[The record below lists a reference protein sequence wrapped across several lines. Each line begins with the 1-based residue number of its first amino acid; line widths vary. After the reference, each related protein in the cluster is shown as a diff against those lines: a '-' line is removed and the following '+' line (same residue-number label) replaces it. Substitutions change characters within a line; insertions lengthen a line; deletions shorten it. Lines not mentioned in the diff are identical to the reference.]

1 MSKSDTGKAD
11 PGKTGRH
18 RDAWRLGNR
27 GTTAIE
33 FALIA
38 PALFLMLFGCMEYGR
53 LIWTE
58 GALNYAVQ
66 EAARCASVTPSTC
79 GTASQI
85 STYAANRISANNIPA
100 TAFTA
105 TTATCGHQVNAS
117 FVFPFVLINLFT
129 SSVTLTA
136 MACLP

>member
-1 MSKSDTGKAD
+1 MPKSDTGRIRR
-11 PGKTGRH
+11 RH
-18 RDAWRLGNR
+18 NAWRLDNR

-38 PALFLMLFGCMEYGR
+38 PTLFLMLFGCMEFGR
-53 LIWTE
+53 MVWTE
-58 GALNYAVQ
+58 GALNFAVQ
-66 EAARCASVTPSTC
+66 EATRCASVTPSTC

-85 STYAANRISANNIPA
+85 TTYAANEISPNYIPA
-100 TAFTA
+100 TAFTS

-117 FVFPFVLINLFT
+117 FVFPFVMINLFPNA
-129 SSVTLTA
+129 VTLTA

>member
-1 MSKSDTGKAD
+1 MPKSDRGEIRRRR
-11 PGKTGRH
+11 G
-18 RDAWRLGNR
+18 AWRLDNR

-38 PALFLMLFGCMEYGR
+38 PTLFLMLFGCMEFGR
-53 LIWTE
+53 MVWTE
-58 GALNYAVQ
+58 GALNFAVQ

-85 STYAANRISANNIPA
+85 TTYAANEISPNYIPA
-100 TAFTA
+100 TAFTS
-105 TTATCGHQVNAS
+105 TTANCGHQVNAS
-117 FVFPFVLINLFT
+117 FVYPFVMINLFPST
-129 SSVTLTA
+129 VTLTA

>member
-1 MSKSDTGKAD
+1 MPKSDTGRIRR
-11 PGKTGRH
+11 RH
-18 RDAWRLGNR
+18 NAWRLDNR

-38 PALFLMLFGCMEYGR
+38 PTLFLMLFGCMEFGR
-53 LIWTE
+53 MVWTE
-58 GALNYAVQ
+58 GALNFAVQ

-85 STYAANRISANNIPA
+85 TTYAANEISPNYIPA
-100 TAFTA
+100 TAFTS

-117 FVFPFVLINLFT
+117 FVYPFVMINLFPST
-129 SSVTLTA
+129 VTLTA

>member
-1 MSKSDTGKAD
+1 MPKIDTGKIRRR
-11 PGKTGRH
+11 P
-18 RDAWRLGNR
+18 DAWLLDNR

-38 PALFLMLFGCMEYGR
+38 PTLFLMLFGCMEFGR
-53 LIWTE
+53 MIWTV
-58 GALNYAVQ
+58 GALNFAVE
-66 EAARCASVTPSTC
+66 EAARCASVTPATC

-85 STYAANRISANNIPA
+85 TAYAANEISPSYIPA
-100 TAFTA
+100 TVFTA

-117 FVFPFVLINLFT
+117 FVYPFVMINLFT
-129 SSVTLTA
+129 TSVTLTA